1 MENGTAYPDYYEF
14 YPTEMSEEEECET
27 ISLPQSSL
35 FFPIVYCLIFVVGM
49 LGNGL
54 LVSAI
59 GMRCQIKR
67 QLDIFVLNLALAD
80 LVFLVT
86 LPLWVDTEAWSKSW
100 RSGLF
105 LCRLSSYLVAV
116 NAYSSVL
123 FLSCMSLDRYLA
135 IVYPLRSRRV
145 RSKAY
150 ATLACL
156 LVWAA
161 SFLLGLPVLRSRTI
175 LTLDEGRVSYC
186 VEDRDSTN
194 PGIALTYLLLT
205 FFCPMLVILLC
216 YCSITKKLCLQYNR
230 SKKQDI
236 KLRKSMRVVF
246 LVVLAFLISWLPLN
260 VFRFLVL
267 LLRWGVGHGSC
278 TFQTAVGLGM
288 MASAPMAFANSC
300 ANPIIYCLYDSSIQ
314 KTVLQLLRPC
324 LNPLHL
330 GQLPTTSDSQ
340 PSRSLSSSVTT
351 EGPGYKRRVASHTV
365 QLSTWASNLNP

>member
-35 FFPIVYCLIFVVGM
+35 FFPLVYCLIFVVGM

-59 GMRCQIKR
+59 GMRCRVKR

-123 FLSCMSLDRYLA
+123 FLSCMSLDRYLT
-135 IVYPLRSRRV
+135 IVYPLRSQRV

-205 FFCPMLVILLC
+205 FFSPMLVILLC
-216 YCSITKKLCLQYNR
+216 YCSITKKLCLQYTR

-260 VFRFLVL
+260 VFRSLDL
-267 LLRWGVGHGSC
+267 LLCWGVGRGSC
-278 TFQTAVGLGM
+278 NFRTVVGVGM
-288 MASAPMAFANSC
+288 MASAPLAFTNSC
-300 ANPIIYCLYDSSIQ
+300 ANPIIYCIYDSSIQ
-314 KTVLQLLRPC
+314 TAVLQLLWPC

-340 PSRSLSSSVTT
+340 PSRSLSSGVTM
-351 EGPGYKRRVASHTV
+351 EGPSYKKSLTRSTI
-365 QLSTWASNLNP
+365 QLSMWASNLHP